1 MSTRPFISVRRGRGF
16 SLVELMVAMLLGLIL
31 IAGMVEIFTTSR
43 FTYQVQDG
51 LARVQENGRFAL
63 DVMKRDIRLAG
74 YVGCSRLS
82 LDQMTDINNT
92 LQSTPPDFNHM
103 NGLQG
108 WEADNTA
115 PTEATQ
121 GAPYALDPTGLAVAQ
136 VDGNAA
142 TVAAAAGW
150 GTGGVG
156 AAGLDTSVSALPGSD
171 VIRVWRL
178 AGAGLQITNI
188 PGAGAGTVVDTVAN
202 TIIQDDD
209 ILLLTDCLSGDWV
222 QACSIQT
229 IGGGALRLTLSN
241 GCTPGNIPSLPL
253 TVGVG
258 ANVFKLQSHVYFVG
272 KRGGATANPPALFRA
287 PLDNDGTLGAAEE
300 LIEGVESMQI
310 TYGEDTDG
318 DLQADRYVVAD
329 AVVDWQEVTSVRL
342 GLLLASVD
350 EPGAFTDDTTY
361 NVNGSWF
368 DPADDRRLRK
378 VFSTTIA
385 LRNRV
390 P

>member
-1 MSTRPFISVRRGRGF
+1 
-16 SLVELMVAMLLGLIL
+16 VE
-31 IAGMVEIFTTSR
+31 
-43 FTYQVQDG
+43 
-51 LARVQENGRFAL
+51 
-63 DVMKRDIRLAG
+63 
-74 YVGCSRLS
+74 
-82 LDQMTDINNT
+82 
-92 LQSTPPDFNHM
+92 
-103 NGLQG
+103 
-108 WEADNTA
+108 
-115 PTEATQ
+115 
-121 GAPYALDPTGLAVAQ
+121 
-136 VDGNAA
+136 
-142 TVAAAAGW
+142 TVA
-150 GTGGVG
+150 TPLV
-156 AAGLDTSVSALPGSD
+156 
-171 VIRVWRL
+171 
-178 AGAGLQITNI
+178 Q
-188 PGAGAGTVVDTVAN
+188 AN
-202 TIIQDDD
+202 D

-222 QACSIQT
+222 QACSIQN
-229 IGGGALRLTLSN
+229 IGGGGLRLTLSN